1 MKIKITKTQLSRV
14 AESIQ
19 YQIFGMIRN
28 YSESTSMQWLCAMTD
43 IYRDILKKS
52 EKFEQENIAGKINV
66 SIPENQVSL
75 MVMQIE
81 KMLAA
86 EVKDT
91 SWDDI
96 EWLTEMADIYKQ
108 LKSETSDTD
117 SHQAEVNM
125 VNREFLR
132 DELENEAE
140 QEDPE
145 QEDSEEEIIEEEEIS
160 L

>member
-28 YSESTSMQWLCAMTD
+28 YSESISMQWLCAMTD

-52 EKFEQENIAGKINV
+52 EKFEQDIAGKINV

-117 SHQAEVNM
+117 SHQVEVNM

-132 DELENEAE
+132 DESENEA
-140 QEDPE
+140 E
-145 QEDSEEEIIEEEEIS
+145 QEDSEEEIIEEVS

>member
-1 MKIKITKTQLSRV
+1 MKIKITKTQFSRV

-28 YSESTSMQWLCAMTD
+28 YSENTSMPWLCAMCD
-43 IYRDILKKS
+43 LYRDLLKKS
-52 EKFEQENIAGKINV
+52 EKFEQDTVGKINV
-66 SIPENQVSL
+66 SIPENQVST
-75 MVMQIE
+75 MAMQIE
-81 KMLAA
+81 KMLAV

-108 LKSETSDTD
+108 LKSETSDAD
-117 SHQAEVNM
+117 NHQAEASM
-125 VNREFLR
+125 INREFLR
-132 DELENEAE
+132 DESENEA
-140 QEDPE
+140 E

>member
-28 YSESTSMQWLCAMTD
+28 YSENTSMPWLCAMCD
-43 IYRDILKKS
+43 LYRDLLKKS
-52 EKFEQENIAGKINV
+52 EKFEQDTVGKINV
-66 SIPENQVSL
+66 SIPENQVST
-75 MVMQIE
+75 MAMQIE
-81 KMLAA
+81 KMLAV

-108 LKSETSDTD
+108 FKSETSDAD
-117 SHQAEVNM
+117 NHQAEASM
-125 VNREFLR
+125 INREFLR
-132 DELENEAE
+132 DESENEA
-140 QEDPE
+140 E

>member
-1 MKIKITKTQLSRV
+1 MNIKITKTQLSRV

-28 YSESTSMQWLCAMTD
+28 YSESISMQWLCAMTD

-52 EKFEQENIAGKINV
+52 EKFEQDTVGKINV
-66 SIPENQVSL
+66 SIPDNQVSL
-75 MVMQIE
+75 MSMQIE

-132 DELENEAE
+132 DESENEAE

>member
-1 MKIKITKTQLSRV
+1 MS
-14 AESIQ
+14 
-19 YQIFGMIRN
+19 
-28 YSESTSMQWLCAMTD
+28 
-43 IYRDILKKS
+43 
-52 EKFEQENIAGKINV
+52 
-66 SIPENQVSL
+66 
-75 MVMQIE
+75 MQIE

-91 SWDDI
+91 SWVDI

-132 DELENEAE
+132 DESENEAE
-140 QEDPE
+140 QEDSE

>member
-19 YQIFGMIRN
+19 YQTFGMIRN
-28 YSESTSMQWLCAMTD
+28 YSENTSMLWLCAMCD
-43 IYRDILKKS
+43 LYRDLLKKS
-52 EKFEQENIAGKINV
+52 EKFEQDTVGKITV
-66 SIPENQVSL
+66 SIPDDQVST
-75 MVMQIE
+75 MAIQIE
-81 KMLAA
+81 KMLTA

-108 LKSETSDTD
+108 LKSETSDAD
-117 SHQAEVNM
+117 SHQAEASM
-125 VNREFLR
+125 INREFLR
-132 DELENEAE
+132 DDSENEAE

-145 QEDSEEEIIEEEEIS
+145 QEDSEEEIIEEEEVS

>member
-28 YSESTSMQWLCAMTD
+28 YSENTSMPWLCAMCD
-43 IYRDILKKS
+43 LYRDLLKKS
-52 EKFEQENIAGKINV
+52 EKFEQDTVGKINV
-66 SIPENQVSL
+66 SIPENQVST
-75 MVMQIE
+75 MAMQIE
-81 KMLAA
+81 KILSV

-108 LKSETSDTD
+108 LKSETSDAD
-117 SHQAEVNM
+117 NHQAEASM
-125 VNREFLR
+125 INREFLR
-132 DELENEAE
+132 DESENEA
-140 QEDPE
+140 E